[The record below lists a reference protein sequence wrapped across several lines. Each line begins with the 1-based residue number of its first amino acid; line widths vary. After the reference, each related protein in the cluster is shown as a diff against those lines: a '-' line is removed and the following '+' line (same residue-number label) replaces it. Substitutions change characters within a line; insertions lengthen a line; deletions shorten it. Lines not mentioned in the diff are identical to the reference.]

1 MNAKGTAG
9 ERTLS
14 TSGAPTVPAGIA
26 AMDHDALVALVESLF
41 RWALRHTGLTR
52 QQIMAQMR
60 QTDGARLTT
69 HTAEC
74 ERTRHTRTRKMCHA
88 DTTNFQG
95 KNVIL

>member
-9 ERTLS
+9 ELTLS
-14 TSGAPTVPAGIA
+14 TSGAPTVPADIA

-60 QTDGARLTT
+60 QTDDGARLTT
-69 HTAEC
+69 HTAGM
-74 ERTRHTRTRKMCHA
+74 RKDETH
-88 DTTNFQG
+88 
-95 KNVIL
+95 